1 MDASISCCGGA
12 REKGDGVVEEGE
24 GKGKGEGGEGKV
36 RGHMSCS
43 SGGGGMVVGRSVQA
57 QSQLVGDV
65 VGDAGARASHS
76 DSAWRD
82 MAFRRRLRMRDAASA
97 DEGKVVSASVED
109 EEDE

>member
-1 MDASISCCGGA
+1 MSCCGGVG
-12 REKGDGVVEEGE
+12 EKGDGVVEEEE

-36 RGHMSCS
+36 RGQMSCS
-43 SGGGGMVVGRSVQA
+43 SGGGIVVGWSVQV
-57 QSQLVGDV
+57 QPQLVGDV
-65 VGDAGARASHS
+65 VGGAGARASHS

-82 MAFRRRLRMRDAASA
+82 MAFRRCLRMRDAASA